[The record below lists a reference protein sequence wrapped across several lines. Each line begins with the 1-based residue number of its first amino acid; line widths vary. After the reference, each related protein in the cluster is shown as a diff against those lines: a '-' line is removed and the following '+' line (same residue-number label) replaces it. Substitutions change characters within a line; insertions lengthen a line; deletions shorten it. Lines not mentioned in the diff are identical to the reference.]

1 MAGSSIKITTQGD
14 RAISEVLQQLLEQ
27 SQDLTPALTDI
38 GEYLL
43 ETHQQRFIDQQTPD
57 GNPWEPLSPTTLA
70 RKRREDRILTE
81 EGNLANNLHYQITNG
96 SSSASLDFGS
106 NEEYA
111 AMHQF
116 GGTTSPRSMMPKQ
129 EIPAREFLGLA
140 PFEQGEVLNIITT
153 YFANGL

>member
-27 SQDLTPALTDI
+27 SQDLTPALNDI

-43 ETHQQRFIDQQTPD
+43 ETHQQRFIEQQTPD
-57 GNPWEPLSPTTLA
+57 GTPWEPLSPTTLA
-70 RKRREDRILTE
+70 RKRRGDRILTE
-81 EGNLANNLHYQITNG
+81 EGNLANNLRYQLTNDG
-96 SSSASLDFGS
+96 LEFGS

-116 GGTTSPRSMMPKQ
+116 GGTTSPFSMMPNQ
-129 EIPAREFLGLA
+129 EIPAREFLGIA
-140 PFEQGEVLNIITT
+140 DEDEQQILRILSAFLVD
-153 YFANGL
+153 

>member
-27 SQDLTPALTDI
+27 SQDLTPALNDI

-57 GNPWEPLSPTTLA
+57 GKPWEPLSPTTLA
-70 RKRREDRILTE
+70 RKRRGDRILTE
-81 EGNLANNLHYQITNG
+81 EGNLANNLHYQLT
-96 SSSASLDFGS
+96 SSLSGASLEFGS

-116 GGTTSPRSMMPKQ
+116 GGTTSPRSMMPNQ
-129 EIPAREFLGLA
+129 EIPTREFLGLA
-140 PFEQGEVLNIITT
+140 DEDEQQILRILSAFLVD
-153 YFANGL
+153 

>member
-14 RAISEVLQQLLEQ
+14 RAISEVLQQLLEH
-27 SQDLTPALTDI
+27 SQDLTPALNDI

-43 ETHQQRFIDQQTPD
+43 ETHQQRFIEQQTPD
-57 GNPWEPLSPTTLA
+57 GTPWEPLSPTTLA
-70 RKRREDRILTE
+70 RKRRSDRILIE

-96 SSSASLDFGS
+96 SSSASLEFGS

-116 GGTTSPRSMMPKQ
+116 GGTTSPRSMMPNQ
-129 EIPAREFLGLA
+129 QIPARVFLGLA
-140 PFEQGEVLNIITT
+140 DEDEKQILQILSAFL
-153 YFANGL
+153 FD

>member
-27 SQDLTPALTDI
+27 SQDLTLALNDI

-57 GNPWEPLSPTTLA
+57 GIPWEPLSPTTLA
-70 RKRREDRILTE
+70 RKRRDDRILTE

-96 SSSASLDFGS
+96 SSSASLEFGS

-116 GGTTSPRSMMPKQ
+116 GGTTSPRSMMPNQ
-129 EIPAREFLGLA
+129 QIPAREFLGLA
-140 PFEQGEVLNIITT
+140 DKDEQTVIDILNE
-153 YFANGL
+153 YLYL